1 MDKISAIKTEAAAP
15 AVNKQKNNSIE
26 KERSD
31 TKEIIKVFADRL
43 QKMEEKMDLLI
54 SLINSNNEASVSV
67 KTRSVKAER
76 ESYEE
81 PCKKKAKIDAK
92 TQTKESTSDDSS
104 GESDENKNDSR
115 FFSARGGRG
124 RGRGRRDLYAGGPF
138 AGGRCGGDGFCGKC

>member
-31 TKEIIKVFADRL
+31 TKEIIKVLADRL

-76 ESYEE
+76 ER
-81 PCKKKAKIDAK
+81 AMR
-92 TQTKESTSDDSS
+92 
-104 GESDENKNDSR
+104 NLNDSR

-124 RGRGRRDLYAGGPF
+124 RGRR
-138 AGGRCGGDGFCGKC
+138 

>member
-1 MDKISAIKTEAAAP
+1 MDKISAIKAEAAP
-15 AVNKQKNNSIE
+15 AVNKQKDNSIE

-31 TKEIIKVFADRL
+31 TKEIIEGLADRL

-54 SLINSNNEASVSV
+54 SLINSNSEASVSV

-81 PCKKKAKIDAK
+81 PCKKKAKTDAK

-104 GESDENKNDSR
+104 EESDENKSDSR
-115 FFSARGGRG
+115 LFSARGRG
-124 RGRGRRDLYAGGPF
+124 RGRGRGRPGLYAGGPY
-138 AGGRCGGDGFCGKC
+138 AGGRCGGAGFCGKC